1 MLGPAWVVLGA
12 ATAPFQP
19 SDAGGPDGFQT
30 APGLRRQPRDGLF
43 VAGDDDSL
51 ASGDS
56 FQKPAEAGFRS
67 QGGDGLHILALASIA
82 KDK

>member
-12 ATAPFQP
+12 ATARLKP
-19 SDAGGPDGFQT
+19 SDDGGPDGFQA

-43 VAGDDDSL
+43 VAGDDDFP

-56 FQKPAEAGFRS
+56 FQKPAEAVLRS
-67 QGGDGLHILALASIA
+67 QGGDGLHILALFSIA
-82 KDK
+82 KD